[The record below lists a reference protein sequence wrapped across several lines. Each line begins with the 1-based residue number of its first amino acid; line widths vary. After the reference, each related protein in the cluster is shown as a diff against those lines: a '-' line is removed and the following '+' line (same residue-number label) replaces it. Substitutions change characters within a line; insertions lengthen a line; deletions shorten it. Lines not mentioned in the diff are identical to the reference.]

1 MIFAYKIEKIN
12 KKSRTVLGDNKNQ
25 EVKGEISAD
34 KINQQKINN
43 IVIRIK
49 NNITSRI
56 EKYKK

>member
-1 MIFAYKIEKIN
+1 MSFQTRPN

>member
-1 MIFAYKIEKIN
+1 MNFAYKIEKIN

-56 EKYKK
+56 EKYKT

>member
-1 MIFAYKIEKIN
+1 MNFAYKIEKIN